1 MVHTLFAALL
11 LLGALITGAL
21 AARDQLRAP
30 AVTSPLLAAAL
41 LCATALAIM
50 ARHPP
55 EFFFKGSVVLALL
68 IALIACAIMLIEGTP
83 QLVRV
88 GANVPVYFILWL
100 GFLVTAG
107 RAFWTLPALGAFA
120 AGFLATG
127 VLFFAVR
134 ARAKWLSLS
143 VLIYTINGALV
154 VGGAAA
160 LLVVRPALWSL
171 LALLGALLYVGVDAL
186 AAWVAWRTPV
196 RRAGLYSAL
205 LAAYGALLLAI
216 STWGARLLSLWPFA

>member
-1 MVHTLFAALL
+1 
-11 LLGALITGAL
+11 
-21 AARDQLRAP
+21 
-30 AVTSPLLAAAL
+30 
-41 LCATALAIM
+41 
-50 ARHPP
+50 
-55 EFFFKGSVVLALL
+55 
-68 IALIACAIMLIEGTP
+68 
-83 QLVRV
+83 
-88 GANVPVYFILWL
+88 
-100 GFLVTAG
+100 
-107 RAFWTLPALGAFA
+107 
-120 AGFLATG
+120 